1 MLSKSI
7 VFALLSSLMAG
18 LATNAQRPADS
29 KKDTVYVYKT
39 KVVYDTIYVT
49 DTVIEKVFVH
59 TPNPTTLSI
68 LRLDTLHKKA
78 ALTVVSSNYTAN
90 IPLSQIVYTDNFG
103 KAAGMKKLSFM
114 GVVMF
119 AFKNMV
125 VAQTDLGVSIGS
137 GIWWAN
143 CSKPLATA
151 AYKPTLNVGLHARI
165 PVDERF
171 FIHGQIKYHYLAP
184 NTSYKTV
191 IDTVYFSEVGAAES
205 GSEYHQLS
213 LPLKLGYILGPV
225 QAAAGLEASYRI
237 SEPWLARNSWQF
249 GMLASIGYHLSKPFA
264 MELEYYHGLTND
276 FSLERPLP
284 LASSAAKTEVLNWKS
299 YRFGLAFIYYL
310 RSKPVR

>member
-7 VFALLSSLMAG
+7 VIALLSSLMAG

-59 TPNPTTLSI
+59 TPNPSTLSI

-78 ALTVVSSNYTAN
+78 ALTVVTSNYAAN
-90 IPLSQIVYTDNFG
+90 IPLSQIVYTNNFG
-103 KAAGMKKLSFM
+103 KAADIKNLSFM
-114 GVVMF
+114 GVVML

-125 VAQTDLGVSIGS
+125 VAQTDLGVSIG
-137 GIWWAN
+137 GGAWWAN
-143 CSKPLATA
+143 CSKPLTTAT
-151 AYKPTLNVGLHARI
+151 YKPTMNISLHARI
-165 PVDERF
+165 PVGERF
-171 FIHGQIKYHYLAP
+171 FIHSQIKYHYLAP
-184 NTSYKTV
+184 NTSFKTI
-191 IDTVYFSEVGAAES
+191 IDTVYFSEIGAAES

-213 LPLKLGYILGPV
+213 LPIKLGYSVGSV

-237 SEPWLARNSWQF
+237 SEPWLAQNSFQF
-249 GMLASIGYHLSKPFA
+249 GMLASIGYQFSKSFA
-264 MELEYYHGLTND
+264 LELEYYHGLTND

-299 YRFGLAFIYYL
+299 SRLGLSFIYFL
-310 RSKPVR
+310 RL